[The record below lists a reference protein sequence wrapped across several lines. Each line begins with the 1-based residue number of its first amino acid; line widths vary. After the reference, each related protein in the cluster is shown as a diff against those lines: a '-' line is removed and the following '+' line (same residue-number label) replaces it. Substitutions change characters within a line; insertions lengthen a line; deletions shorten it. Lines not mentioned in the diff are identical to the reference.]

1 MAPKSRRWDP
11 ARRAEAYRE
20 LEHPADLLLEIWGR
34 DLAELFQ
41 NALFAFYDQSAE
53 LAGFRS
59 RRRVSIAAW
68 GDGLDIA
75 LRNLLA
81 EALYRFATEGFVAV
95 SAEVAVSGGAVSGGG
110 EWGTVPDGEAQ
121 TVQVAAVLRG
131 ERADP
136 ARHVLS
142 AEIKAVTFHR
152 LSVEWLE
159 PGAETEAVSLAADAL
174 GWRATVLFD
183 I

>member
-1 MAPKSRRWDP
+1 MAPRSNRWDP

-20 LEHPADLLLEIWGR
+20 LEHPADLLLEIRGR
-34 DLAELFQ
+34 DLAELFE

-53 LAGFRS
+53 LSGFRS
-59 RRRVSIAAW
+59 RRRVSIAAR

-81 EALYRFATEGFVAV
+81 EALYRFATERFVAI
-95 SAEVAVSGGAVSGGG
+95 SAEVAVSGGAVPGGK
-110 EWGTVPDGEAQ
+110 AQ
-121 TVQVAAVLRG
+121 SVQATAVLRG

-136 ARHVLS
+136 TRHVLS
-142 AEIKAVTFHR
+142 AEIKAVTYHR
-152 LSVEWLE
+152 LSVELLK
-159 PGAETEAVSLAADAL
+159 PGTEADAAGSAADAL